1 MKALVSLVAA
11 PVILVVIWEL
21 GGPVGAWL
29 NVPGLLLLRAAAA
42 LGIPEPGTE
51 PTLRGWLW
59 LGTALSTFFWGLVAY
74 AASMLAGRRGR
85 AGPEKRTNAEGGS

>member
-59 LGTALSTFFWGLVAY
+59 LATALSTLFWGLVAY
-74 AASMLAGRRGR
+74 AALDARRTARSRWPGEASER
-85 AGPEKRTNAEGGS
+85 GG